1 MRRREF
7 ITLLGSAVAT
17 WPLSAR
23 AQQPA
28 VPVIGYLIGGS
39 SADRLPV
46 LEAFRKALKETG
58 FIEDAN
64 LRIEYRFADFQFDR
78 LPALAADL
86 VRRSVAVIMTS
97 GSVNTTLAAMAATR
111 TIPIVFSLGSDPVQ
125 IGLVASLNRPGGN
138 VTGVTTIGRQ
148 LKAKELELLRDLV
161 PNARVIGFVVN
172 PANPNA
178 PSEVAELQALAQAG
192 GWRLQ
197 VVSAGSETEL
207 DAAFAT
213 LAEQKAAVFLTS
225 VDSIFNDRKGQIA
238 VLAARYAIPGVSDP
252 HVGGL
257 MSYGASQVEAHHQA
271 GIYVGRILKG
281 AKPADLPVVQPTK
294 FQMVINLKTAKALGL
309 TVPPNLLATAD
320 EVIE

>member
-7 ITLLGSAVAT
+7 ITLLGGAAAAWPVA
-17 WPLSAR
+17 AR

-111 TIPIVFSLGSDPVQ
+111 TIPIVFSLGSE
-125 IGLVASLNRPGGN
+125 SC
-138 VTGVTTIGRQ
+138 GRND
-148 LKAKELELLRDLV
+148 AWAECRVLL
-161 PNARVIGFVVN
+161 
-172 PANPNA
+172 
-178 PSEVAELQALAQAG
+178 
-192 GWRLQ
+192 
-197 VVSAGSETEL
+197 
-207 DAAFAT
+207 
-213 LAEQKAAVFLTS
+213 
-225 VDSIFNDRKGQIA
+225 
-238 VLAARYAIPGVSDP
+238 
-252 HVGGL
+252 
-257 MSYGASQVEAHHQA
+257 
-271 GIYVGRILKG
+271 
-281 AKPADLPVVQPTK
+281 
-294 FQMVINLKTAKALGL
+294 
-309 TVPPNLLATAD
+309 
-320 EVIE
+320 